1 MFCFGSGKG
10 EASLIRSTSSAK
22 FWSFLSQWE
31 EWNGICHNWCHSITA
46 WKDKN
51 LTSFLQCLL
60 VCLSNRMHKTAVL
73 LAISFV
79 PLRVDSFLNLIR
91 VTFSAPLQSPRQQG
105 GRGGNTIVA
114 LENMR
119 GKESERESSPSLLPL
134 SLSLSPEQEDGGSH
148 WAQWKS
154 LLVWQSLGSY
164 AINTHP
170 PPHTHVCSS

>member
-1 MFCFGSGKG
+1 
-10 EASLIRSTSSAK
+10 
-22 FWSFLSQWE
+22 
-31 EWNGICHNWCHSITA
+31 
-46 WKDKN
+46 
-51 LTSFLQCLL
+51 
-60 VCLSNRMHKTAVL
+60 MHKTAVL

-79 PLRVDSFLNLIR
+79 PLRVDYFLNLIR

-148 WAQWKS
+148 
-154 LLVWQSLGSY
+154 
-164 AINTHP
+164 
-170 PPHTHVCSS
+170 